1 MTPLRAAG
9 RLFKHFAMSDIS
21 NKHKHLEF
29 IQASISRMSGNLF
42 LLKGW
47 SITLIAAL
55 FALAAKDTNRA
66 FIVVAYFPLFIFWF
80 LDGYFLS
87 MERRFRSLYEQVRQ
101 LKEEEIDF
109 SMNTEPYKSDPRN
122 QWISVLFSRTLFP
135 YYVTLALLMILLSF
149 FLR

>member
-1 MTPLRAAG
+1 LKTPLPAADSLC
-9 RLFKHFAMSDIS
+9 RPMSDTT

-55 FALAAKDTNRA
+55 FALAAKDTNKA
-66 FIVVAYFPLFIFWF
+66 YIIVAYFPLFIFWF

-87 MERRFRSLYEQVRQ
+87 MERRFRSLYEHVRK
-101 LKEEEIDF
+101 LKEEDIDF
-109 SMNTEPYKSDPRN
+109 SMNTEPYKNDARN
-122 QWISVLFSRTLFP
+122 TWASALFSRTLFT
-135 YYVTLALLMILLSF
+135 YYLGLALVMFVLSF
-149 FLR
+149 FIR